1 MSFNNR
7 GAWAVIAAGALVASV
22 GFASPAYAVPN
33 NNSEKKLT
41 KAVTVEGVYNHLE
54 AFQQIADDN
63 GGNRAAGLP
72 GYEASVDYVV
82 AQLEAAGYDPVVQEF
97 EFDSSTRTRS

>member
-41 KAVTVEGVYNHLE
+41 EAVTVEGVYNHLE
-54 AFQQIADDN
+54 AFQQEKKFAI
-63 GGNRAAGLP
+63 
-72 GYEASVDYVV
+72 
-82 AQLEAAGYDPVVQEF
+82 
-97 EFDSSTRTRS
+97 